1 MLKQRMKSF
10 KMEKSDVIKLSVI
23 AVLAFILILAFIMI
37 GLTPKNFSYA
47 LSRRIPKVY
56 AMIMVGGII
65 GFSSLIFQT
74 VTNNHIL
81 TPSVLG
87 LDSLYMLLNTA
98 LVFFLGATNKW
109 LINDNSNF
117 ILTLVVMLGASVIFY
132 QLVFKNRSQ
141 NIFFILLVGIVVGT
155 LFESFTTFLQVLTD
169 PSEFLTVQDKSQAS
183 FNNIN
188 TKVLLLSTVI
198 VFLTVGF
205 SARYFK
211 VLDVMGLGRDQAINL
226 GVSYDKT
233 VQKLLVVV
241 VILTAVA
248 TALVGPV
255 TFLGL
260 LVVNIARYFI
270 KSYKHSH
277 LVLAIW
283 LLSIVALV
291 GGQLFVERVLNFG
304 ISIGIII
311 NFVGGIYFIYLLMK
325 GRTDS

>member
-1 MLKQRMKSF
+1 MHKQLF
-10 KMEKSDVIKLSVI
+10 KMEKSDARKLIII
-23 AVLAFILILAFIMI
+23 ALLAVVLIASFILI
-37 GLTPKNFSYA
+37 GLTPKNYSYA
-47 LSRRIPKVY
+47 LSRRLPKIY
-56 AMIMVGGII
+56 TMIMVGGMI

-98 LVFFLGATNKW
+98 LVFFLGSTNRW
-109 LINDNSNF
+109 IVNANSNF
-117 ILTLVVMLGASVIFY
+117 IITLVVMLGASVVFY
-132 QLVFKNRSQ
+132 QVVFKKRSQ

-169 PSEFLTVQDKSQAS
+169 PTEFLTVQDKSQAS

-188 TKVLLLSTVI
+188 AKVLWLSTLIVI
-198 VFLTVGF
+198 LTTGY
-205 SARYFK
+205 SIRYFK
-211 VLDVMGLGRDQAINL
+211 VLDVMALGRDHAINL
-226 GVSYDKT
+226 GVSYDQT
-233 VQKLLVVV
+233 VKKLLVVV

-248 TALVGPV
+248 TALVGPI

-277 LVLAIW
+277 LSIAIW

-291 GGQLFVERVLNFG
+291 GGQLLVERVLNFG
-304 ISIGIII
+304 ISVSIII
-311 NFVGGIYFIYLLMK
+311 NFIGGIYFIYLLMK
-325 GRTDS
+325 GRTEG

>member
-1 MLKQRMKSF
+1 MHKQLFNIK
-10 KMEKSDVIKLSVI
+10 KSDARKLIIMAILAVVLI
-23 AVLAFILILAFIMI
+23 AAFILI
-37 GLTPKNFSYA
+37 GLTPKNYSYA
-47 LSRRIPKVY
+47 LSRRLPKIYTMV
-56 AMIMVGGII
+56 MVGGMI

-98 LVFFLGATNKW
+98 LVFFLGSTNKW
-109 LINDNSNF
+109 IVNANSNF
-117 ILTLVVMLGASVIFY
+117 IITLVVMLGASVIFY
-132 QLVFKNRSQ
+132 QVVFKKRSQ

-169 PSEFLTVQDKSQAS
+169 PTEFLTIQDKSQAS

-188 TKVLLLSTVI
+188 TKVLWLSTIIVI
-198 VFLTVGF
+198 LTTWYSVK
-205 SARYFK
+205 YFK
-211 VLDVMGLGRDQAINL
+211 ILDVMALGRDHAINL

-233 VQKLLVVV
+233 VKKLLVVV
-241 VILTAVA
+241 VILTSVA
-248 TALVGPV
+248 TALVGPI

-277 LVLAIW
+277 LSLAIF

-304 ISIGIII
+304 ISVSIII
-311 NFVGGIYFIYLLMK
+311 NFIGGIYFIYLLMK
-325 GRTDS
+325 GRTEG

>member
-1 MLKQRMKSF
+1 MHKQLFNIK
-10 KMEKSDVIKLSVI
+10 KSDARKFIII
-23 AVLAFILILAFIMI
+23 ALLAVVLIAAFVFI
-37 GLTPKNFSYA
+37 GLTPKNYSYA
-47 LSRRIPKVY
+47 LSRRLPKIY
-56 AMIMVGGII
+56 TMIMVGGMI

-98 LVFFLGATNKW
+98 LVFFLGSTNQW
-109 LINDNSNF
+109 IVNANSNF
-117 ILTLVVMLGASVIFY
+117 IITLVVMLGASVVFY
-132 QLVFKNRSQ
+132 QVIFKKRSQ

-169 PSEFLTVQDKSQAS
+169 PTEFLTVQDKSQAS

-188 TKVLLLSTVI
+188 TNVLWLSTIIVI
-198 VFLTVGF
+198 LTTGY
-205 SARYFK
+205 SMRYFK
-211 VLDVMGLGRDQAINL
+211 VLDVMALGRDHAINL
-226 GVSYDKT
+226 GVAYDKT
-233 VQKLLVVV
+233 VKKLLVVV

-248 TALVGPV
+248 TALVGPI

-277 LVLAIW
+277 LSLAIW

-291 GGQLFVERVLNFG
+291 GGQLLVERVLNFG
-304 ISIGIII
+304 ISVSIII
-311 NFVGGIYFIYLLMK
+311 NFIGGIYFIYLLMK
-325 GRTDS
+325 GRTEG

>member
-1 MLKQRMKSF
+1 MHKQLFNIK
-10 KMEKSDVIKLSVI
+10 KSDARKFIII
-23 AVLAFILILAFIMI
+23 ALLAVVLIAAFVFI
-37 GLTPKNFSYA
+37 GLTPKNYSYA
-47 LSRRIPKVY
+47 LSRRLPKIY
-56 AMIMVGGII
+56 TMIMVGGMI

-98 LVFFLGATNKW
+98 LVFFLGSTNQW
-109 LINDNSNF
+109 IVNANSNF
-117 ILTLVVMLGASVIFY
+117 IITLVVMLGASVVFY
-132 QLVFKNRSQ
+132 QVVFKKRSQ

-169 PSEFLTVQDKSQAS
+169 PTEFLTVQDKSQAS

-188 TKVLLLSTVI
+188 TNVLWLSTIIVI
-198 VFLTVGF
+198 LTTGY
-205 SARYFK
+205 SMRYFK
-211 VLDVMGLGRDQAINL
+211 VLDVMALGRDHAINL
-226 GVSYDKT
+226 GVAYDQT
-233 VQKLLVVV
+233 VKKLLVVV

-248 TALVGPV
+248 TALVGPI

-277 LVLAIW
+277 LSLAIW

-291 GGQLFVERVLNFG
+291 GGQLLVERVLNFG
-304 ISIGIII
+304 ISVSIII
-311 NFVGGIYFIYLLMK
+311 NFIGGIYFIYLLMK
-325 GRTDS
+325 GRTEG

>member
-1 MLKQRMKSF
+1 MHKMDKKDQR
-10 KMEKSDVIKLSVI
+10 KLVVMGLL
-23 AVLAFILILAFIMI
+23 AVLLVAIFLFTGLNPKAFH
-37 GLTPKNFSYA
+37 YA

-56 AMIMVGGII
+56 AMIMVGGVI
-65 GFSSLIFQT
+65 GYSSLIFQT
-74 VTNNHIL
+74 VTNNQIL

-98 LVFFLGATNKW
+98 LVFFLGSTNQW
-109 LINDNSNF
+109 IANANYHFL
-117 ILTLVVMLGASVIFY
+117 LTLVVMLGCSIGFY
-132 QLVFKNRSQ
+132 QLIFKNRSQ

-155 LFESFTTFLQVLTD
+155 LFQSATTFLQVLTD
-169 PSEFLTVQDKSQAS
+169 PSEFLTVQDKAQAS

-188 TKVLLLSTVI
+188 TKVLGLSTLMTIGTLVYSI
-198 VFLTVGF
+198 
-205 SARYFK
+205 RYFK

-226 GVSYDKT
+226 GVDYDGASKR
-233 VQKLLVVV
+233 LLVVV

-248 TALVGPV
+248 TALVGPI

-277 LVLAIW
+277 LAVATW
-283 LLSIVALV
+283 LISVVALV
-291 GGQLFVERVLNFG
+291 GSQLLVERVMKFG
-304 ISIGIII
+304 VSSGIII

-325 GRTDS
+325 GRTA

>member
-1 MLKQRMKSF
+1 MPKQLLNIK
-10 KMEKSDVIKLSVI
+10 KSDAKKLIVM
-23 AVLAFILILAFIMI
+23 AILAILLITAFLLI
-37 GLTPKNFSYA
+37 GLTPKNYSYA

-56 AMIMVGGII
+56 TMVMVGSII

-98 LVFFLGATNKW
+98 LVFFLGSTNRW
-109 LINDNSNF
+109 IVNANSNF
-117 ILTLVVMLGASVIFY
+117 MMTLIVMLGASILFY
-132 QLVFKNRSQ
+132 QVVFKKRSQ
-141 NIFFILLVGIVVGT
+141 NIFFILLEGIVVGT
-155 LFESFTTFLQVLTD
+155 LFESCTTFLQVLTD
-169 PSEFLTVQDKSQAS
+169 PTEFLTIQDKSQAS

-188 TKVLLLSTVI
+188 TKVLWMSSIIVI
-198 VFLTVGF
+198 LTVGY
-205 SARYFK
+205 SMRYFK
-211 VLDVMGLGRDQAINL
+211 ILDVMALGRDHAINL
-226 GVSYDKT
+226 GVSYDST
-233 VQKLLVVV
+233 VKKLLVVV

-248 TALVGPV
+248 TALVGPI

-277 LVLAIW
+277 LSLAIC

-291 GGQLFVERVLNFG
+291 GGQLLVEQVLNFG
-304 ISIGIII
+304 ISVSIMI
-311 NFVGGIYFIYLLMK
+311 NFIGGIYFIYLLMK
-325 GRTDS
+325 GRTQG

>member
-1 MLKQRMKSF
+1 MHKQLFNIK
-10 KMEKSDVIKLSVI
+10 KSDARKFIII
-23 AVLAFILILAFIMI
+23 ALLAVVLIAAFVFI
-37 GLTPKNFSYA
+37 GLTPKNYSYA
-47 LSRRIPKVY
+47 LSRRLPKIY
-56 AMIMVGGII
+56 TMIMVGGMI

-98 LVFFLGATNKW
+98 LVFFLGSTNQW
-109 LINDNSNF
+109 IVNANSNF
-117 ILTLVVMLGASVIFY
+117 IITLVVMLGASVVFY
-132 QLVFKNRSQ
+132 QVIFKKRSQ

-169 PSEFLTVQDKSQAS
+169 PTEFLTVQDKSQAS

-188 TKVLLLSTVI
+188 TNVLWLSTIIVI
-198 VFLTVGF
+198 LTTGY
-205 SARYFK
+205 SMRYFK
-211 VLDVMGLGRDQAINL
+211 VLDVMALGRDHAINL
-226 GVSYDKT
+226 GVAYDQT
-233 VQKLLVVV
+233 VKKLLVVV

-248 TALVGPV
+248 TALVGPI

-277 LVLAIW
+277 LSLAIW

-291 GGQLFVERVLNFG
+291 GGQLLVERVLNFG
-304 ISIGIII
+304 ISVSIII
-311 NFVGGIYFIYLLMK
+311 NFIGGIYFIYLLMK
-325 GRTDS
+325 GRTEG

>member
-1 MLKQRMKSF
+1 MHSQKTKFLKLDKG
-10 KMEKSDVIKLSVI
+10 DAVKLGIIGAV
-23 AVLAFILILAFIMI
+23 AVLLIIAFITI
-37 GLTPKNFSYA
+37 GLTPKNAAYA

-98 LVFFLGATNKW
+98 LVFFLGSTNK
-109 LINDNSNF
+109 LLVNDNLNF
-117 ILTLVVMLGASVIFY
+117 MLTLVVMLGASVIFY
-132 QLVFKNRSQ
+132 QLVFKKKSQ

-155 LFESFTTFLQVLTD
+155 LFESATTFLQVLTD
-169 PSEFLTVQDKSQAS
+169 PTEFLTIQDKSQAS

-188 TKVLLLSTVI
+188 TNVLLLSTIMVI
-198 VFLTVGF
+198 ICVGYSLKHF
-205 SARYFK
+205 R

-277 LVLAIW
+277 LALAIW

-291 GGQLFVERVLNFG
+291 GGQLFVERVLKFG
-304 ISIGIII
+304 VSIGILI
-311 NFVGGIYFIYLLMK
+311 NFIGGIYFIYLLMK
-325 GRTDS
+325 GRTNS

>member
-1 MLKQRMKSF
+1 MHKQLFNIK
-10 KMEKSDVIKLSVI
+10 KSDARKFIII
-23 AVLAFILILAFIMI
+23 ALLAVVLIAAFVFI
-37 GLTPKNFSYA
+37 GLTPKNYSYA
-47 LSRRIPKVY
+47 LSRRLPKIY
-56 AMIMVGGII
+56 TMIMVGGMI

-98 LVFFLGATNKW
+98 LVFFLGSTNQW
-109 LINDNSNF
+109 IVNANSNF
-117 ILTLVVMLGASVIFY
+117 IITLVVMLGASVVFY
-132 QLVFKNRSQ
+132 QVVFKKRSQ

-169 PSEFLTVQDKSQAS
+169 PTEFLTVQDKSQAS

-188 TKVLLLSTVI
+188 TNVLWLSTIIVI
-198 VFLTVGF
+198 LTTGY
-205 SARYFK
+205 SMRYFK
-211 VLDVMGLGRDQAINL
+211 VLDVMALGRDHAINL
-226 GVSYDKT
+226 GVAYDKT
-233 VQKLLVVV
+233 VKKLLVVV

-248 TALVGPV
+248 TALVGPI

-277 LVLAIW
+277 LSLAIW

-291 GGQLFVERVLNFG
+291 GGQLLVERVLNFG
-304 ISIGIII
+304 ISVSIII
-311 NFVGGIYFIYLLMK
+311 NFIGGIYFIYLLMK
-325 GRTDS
+325 GRTEG

>member
-1 MLKQRMKSF
+1 MHNKRMKF
-10 KMEKSDVIKLSVI
+10 LKMEKSDAVKLGIMVGLALLLI
-23 AVLAFILILAFIMI
+23 AAFITI
-37 GLTPKNFSYA
+37 GLSPKNYSYA
-47 LSRRIPKVY
+47 LSRRLPKVY
-56 AMIMVGGII
+56 AMVMVGGII

-74 VTNNHIL
+74 VTNNQIL

-98 LVFFLGATNKW
+98 LVFFLGSTNKW
-109 LINDNSNF
+109 LVNDNINF

-155 LFESFTTFLQVLTD
+155 LFQSFTTFLQVLTD

-188 TKVLLLSTVI
+188 TQVLGLSTFMVI
-198 VFLTVGF
+198 TTVGY
-205 SARYFK
+205 SLRYFK

-226 GVSYDKT
+226 GVNYDKT

-270 KSYKHSH
+270 KSYKHIH
-277 LVLAIW
+277 LAIATW

-291 GGQLFVERVLNFG
+291 GGQLFVEHVLKFG
-304 ISIGIII
+304 VSISILI
-311 NFVGGIYFIYLLMK
+311 NFIGGIYFIYLLMK
-325 GRTDS
+325 GREAS

>member
-1 MLKQRMKSF
+1 MLKGQMKF
-10 KMEKSDVIKLSVI
+10 LKMEKSDAMKMAVI
-23 AVLAFILILAFIMI
+23 AVIALLLIVGFITI
-37 GLTPKNFSYA
+37 GLTPKNYAYA

-56 AMIMVGGII
+56 TMVMVGGII

-74 VTNNHIL
+74 VTNNHVL

-98 LVFFLGATNKW
+98 LVFFLGSTNKW
-109 LINDNSNF
+109 ITNANSNF
-117 ILTLVVMLGASVIFY
+117 LLTLVVMLGASIVFY
-132 QLVFKNRSQ
+132 QLVFRKRSQ
-141 NIFFILLVGIVVGT
+141 NIFFILLVGLVIGT

-169 PSEFLTVQDKSQAS
+169 PSEFLTIQDKSQAS

-188 TKVLLLSTVI
+188 TKVLWLSTMI
-198 VFLTVGF
+198 VMASVGLSF
-205 SARYFK
+205 RYFR

-226 GVSYDKT
+226 GVNYDRT
-233 VQKLLVVV
+233 VQKLLIIVVL
-241 VILTAVA
+241 LTAVA
-248 TALVGPV
+248 TALVGPI

-277 LVLAIW
+277 LSLSIW

-304 ISIGIII
+304 VSVGIII
-311 NFVGGIYFIYLLMK
+311 NFIGGTYFIYLLMK
-325 GRTDS
+325 GRTAS

>member
-1 MLKQRMKSF
+1 MHKQLFNIK
-10 KMEKSDVIKLSVI
+10 KSDARKLIII
-23 AVLAFILILAFIMI
+23 ALLAVVLIAAFVFI
-37 GLTPKNFSYA
+37 GLTPKNYSYA
-47 LSRRIPKVY
+47 LSRRLPKIY
-56 AMIMVGGII
+56 TMIMVGGMI

-98 LVFFLGATNKW
+98 LVFFLGSTNKW
-109 LINDNSNF
+109 IINANSNF
-117 ILTLVVMLGASVIFY
+117 IITLVVMLGASVVFY
-132 QLVFKNRSQ
+132 QVIFKKRSQ

-169 PSEFLTVQDKSQAS
+169 PTEFLTVQDKSQAS

-188 TKVLLLSTVI
+188 TNVLWLSTIIVI
-198 VFLTVGF
+198 LTTGY
-205 SARYFK
+205 SMRYFK
-211 VLDVMGLGRDQAINL
+211 VLDVMALGRDHAINL
-226 GVSYDKT
+226 GVAYDKT
-233 VQKLLVVV
+233 VKKLLVVV

-248 TALVGPV
+248 TALVGPI

-277 LVLAIW
+277 LSLAIW

-291 GGQLFVERVLNFG
+291 GGQLLVERVLNFG
-304 ISIGIII
+304 ISVSIII
-311 NFVGGIYFIYLLMK
+311 NFIGGIYFIYLLMK
-325 GRTDS
+325 GRTEG

>member
-1 MLKQRMKSF
+1 MHKQLFNIK
-10 KMEKSDVIKLSVI
+10 KSDARKFIII
-23 AVLAFILILAFIMI
+23 ALLAVVLIAAFVFI
-37 GLTPKNFSYA
+37 GLTPKNYSYA
-47 LSRRIPKVY
+47 LSRRLPKIY
-56 AMIMVGGII
+56 TMIMVGGMI

-98 LVFFLGATNKW
+98 LVFFLGSTNQW
-109 LINDNSNF
+109 IVNANSNF
-117 ILTLVVMLGASVIFY
+117 IITLVVMLGASVVFY
-132 QLVFKNRSQ
+132 QVIFKKRSQ

-169 PSEFLTVQDKSQAS
+169 PTEFLTVQDKSQAS

-188 TKVLLLSTVI
+188 TNVLWLSTIIVI
-198 VFLTVGF
+198 LTTGY
-205 SARYFK
+205 SMRYFK
-211 VLDVMGLGRDQAINL
+211 VLDVMALGRDHAINL
-226 GVSYDKT
+226 GVAYDKT
-233 VQKLLVVV
+233 VKKLLVVV

-248 TALVGPV
+248 TALVGPI

-270 KSYKHSH
+270 ESYKHSH
-277 LVLAIW
+277 LSLAIW

-291 GGQLFVERVLNFG
+291 GGQLLVERVLNFG
-304 ISIGIII
+304 ISVSIII
-311 NFVGGIYFIYLLMK
+311 NFIGGIYFIYLLMK
-325 GRTDS
+325 GRTEG

>member
-1 MLKQRMKSF
+1 MHKQLF
-10 KMEKSDVIKLSVI
+10 KMEKSDARKLIII
-23 AVLAFILILAFIMI
+23 ALLAVVLIVSFILI
-37 GLTPKNFSYA
+37 GLTPKNYSYA
-47 LSRRIPKVY
+47 LSRRLPKIY
-56 AMIMVGGII
+56 TMIMVGGMI

-98 LVFFLGATNKW
+98 LVFFLGSTNRW
-109 LINDNSNF
+109 IVNANSNF
-117 ILTLVVMLGASVIFY
+117 MITLVVMLGASVVFY
-132 QLVFKNRSQ
+132 QVVFKKRSQ

-169 PSEFLTVQDKSQAS
+169 PTEFLTVQDKSQAS

-188 TKVLLLSTVI
+188 AKVLWLSTLIVI
-198 VFLTVGF
+198 LTTGY
-205 SARYFK
+205 SIRYFK
-211 VLDVMGLGRDQAINL
+211 VLDVMALGRDHAINL
-226 GVSYDKT
+226 GVSYDQT
-233 VQKLLVVV
+233 VKKLLVVV

-248 TALVGPV
+248 SALVGPI

-277 LVLAIW
+277 LSIAIW

-291 GGQLFVERVLNFG
+291 GGQLLVERVLNFG
-304 ISIGIII
+304 ISVSIII
-311 NFVGGIYFIYLLMK
+311 NFIGGIYFIYLLMK
-325 GRTDS
+325 GRTEG

>member
-1 MLKQRMKSF
+1 MHKQLFNIK
-10 KMEKSDVIKLSVI
+10 KSDARKLIIMAILAVVLI
-23 AVLAFILILAFIMI
+23 AAFILI
-37 GLTPKNFSYA
+37 GLTPKNYSYA
-47 LSRRIPKVY
+47 LSRRLPKIYTMV
-56 AMIMVGGII
+56 MVGGMI

-98 LVFFLGATNKW
+98 LVFFLGSTNKW
-109 LINDNSNF
+109 IVNANSNF
-117 ILTLVVMLGASVIFY
+117 MITLIVMLGASVIFY
-132 QLVFKNRSQ
+132 QVVFKKRSQ

-169 PSEFLTVQDKSQAS
+169 PTEFLTVQDKSQAS

-188 TKVLLLSTVI
+188 TKVLWLSTIIVI
-198 VFLTVGF
+198 LTTWY

-211 VLDVMGLGRDQAINL
+211 ILDVMALGRDHAINL

-233 VQKLLVVV
+233 VKKLLVVV
-241 VILTAVA
+241 VILTSVA
-248 TALVGPV
+248 TALVGPI

-277 LVLAIW
+277 LSLAIF

-291 GGQLFVERVLNFG
+291 GGQLFVEQVLNFG
-304 ISIGIII
+304 ISVSIII

-325 GRTDS
+325 GRTEG